1 MAAKNPTVSNTDL
14 QSIMWDMVSLGQ
26 YTSNRIQEIGMD
38 APDKFKYYST
48 PDGLVMQDFSV
59 DNILFRDSH
68 GMPISTESALASPD
82 SVVQACTCY
91 NIQKN
96 RRNGQVWIIV
106 RSCVMQALSLV

>member
-38 APDKFKYYST
+38 APDKNKYYST

-82 SVVQACTCY
+82 SVVQACIATIY
-91 NIQKN
+91 K
-96 RRNGQVWIIV
+96 RTEGMV
-106 RSCVMQALSLV
+106 RFGLLSGHASCKP